1 MKRAFFIPL
10 IAALLGG
17 GVVVAVVA
25 AAGGLGKT
33 QQTVTTV
40 QAAPIAPSNASQHS
54 SGLTPHDIYVKDA
67 PGVAFVTSTIVQ
79 KSESSPFNLF
89 GGGESQQKGEATG
102 SGIVIDA
109 NGTILTNYHVVENA
123 IKVTV
128 SFEKGKTVDAQVVGK
143 DPSND
148 LAVLRIHPDGLTL
161 HPLTLGNSSGAQVG
175 DPVLAIGNPFD
186 LERTLTTGVI
196 SALQRQITAPNGF
209 TIDNV
214 LQTDA
219 PINPGN
225 SGGPL
230 LNAAG
235 EVIGINSQIETGGS
249 GGGSVGIGFAVP
261 IDTAKSEISELEKGG
276 TVRGAY
282 IGLTSLTIDGSLSA
296 LNLPVK
302 SGALVQSVQKG
313 TPAEKAGIKGGTVS
327 GSTENGQVAV
337 GGDIVTSIDGKAV
350 EGSEALA
357 EDISAK
363 KPGDKIS
370 VGLLRA
376 NGKGGYEHKTVS
388 VTLASRPNSVPNPN
402 TPEG

>member
-1 MKRAFFIPL
+1 MFLVPFASAL
-10 IAALLGG
+10 IGG

-25 AAGGLGKT
+25 AAGDLGNSEK
-33 QQTVTTV
+33 TVTTV
-40 QAAPIAPSNASQHS
+40 QAAPLAPSNASQQS
-54 SGLTPHDIYVKDA
+54 KGLTPHDIYVKDA

-79 KSESSPFNLF
+79 KTESPFNLF
-89 GGGESQQKGEATG
+89 GGGETQRQGQATG
-102 SGIVIDA
+102 SGIVIDN

-128 SFEKGKTVDAQVVGK
+128 SFEKGKTVNAQVVGK

-161 HPLTLGNSSGAQVG
+161 HPLTLGSSSGVQVG

-209 TIDNV
+209 AIDNV

-230 LNAAG
+230 LDASG
-235 EVIGINSQIETGGS
+235 RVIGINSQIETGGS

-261 IDTAKSEISELEKGG
+261 IDTAKSEISQLEKGG

-313 TPAEKAGIKGGTVS
+313 TPAEKAGIRGGTVS
-327 GSTENGQVAV
+327 GSTEGGQVAV
-337 GGDIVTSIDGKAV
+337 GGDIVVSIDGRQV
-350 EGSEALA
+350 NSSEDLA
-357 EDISAK
+357 NDISAK
-363 KPGDKIS
+363 KPGDRVT
-370 VGLLRA
+370 VGVLRA
-376 NGKGGYEHKTVS
+376 NGKGGYEHKTVTA
-388 VTLASRPNSVPNPN
+388 TLASRPNSVPNPN